1 MKKLTTIL
9 TACLFVFALSSC
21 GGDADGSKVSGSEAS
36 GSEASGESENSVED
50 VLSPLEK
57 LTVSYTDC
65 TCEYQGMMTKMSDSD
80 NLDAL
85 TLQIQELSVKCE
97 EIYKNLEVMMVA
109 ADDDAKEGA
118 MLLVAKGMQDC
129 EYQ

>member
-36 GSEASGESENSVED
+36 GESENSVED
-50 VLSPLEK
+50 ALSPLEK
-57 LTVSYTDC
+57 LTVSAADC
-65 TCEYQGMMTKMSDSD
+65 MCEYQGMMTKMSDSD

-118 MLLVAKGMQDC
+118 MLLMEKEVQDC
-129 EYQ
+129 EYQIN